1 MDRARQWIHFICQN
15 DLDSRCAVEFELNTI
30 FAAIQMNFIMMRFI
44 ASLVLVIGQVGV
56 KAQMLRPRALSLQKI
71 ATYTPRKCATS
82 DGRSNVVDPAN
93 I

>member
-1 MDRARQWIHFICQN
+1 MRDSGSISFVKTIWI
-15 DLDSRCAVEFELNTI
+15 LDALVEFQLNTI
-30 FAAIQMNFIMMRFI
+30 FAAIQMNVIMMRFI

-56 KAQMLRPRALSLQKI
+56 KAQLLRPRALSLQKI